1 MNLSIKLPVAFAA
14 ASLLVAAAAGFG
26 VYRLN
31 QSLTT
36 YGTTVPAHSA
46 NERSIAEL
54 RVAFQAEVQE
64 WNYTLLRG
72 KDAEARARHWRAFQ
86 TQQRAIDDSIK
97 ALLAALPAG
106 ESRKLV
112 ERFGSAHR
120 KMSAD
125 FVGGYAAFEE
135 TDFNAAAG
143 DAAVSGIDTE
153 PAKRLAEAVTS
164 VAAESRAVGEAAEV
178 DARNATLV
186 SVVLMAV
193 GCTLGIVGGV
203 LFSRTITRPL
213 HRAAAATRAVAG
225 GDLAVAIESKGSD
238 EIAELLQS
246 LGRMQA
252 ALARVVVDVRAN
264 SESVASAS
272 AQISAGNNDLS
283 ARTEQQASALQHTAA
298 SMEELGSTVR
308 QNAEN
313 AQQANQLALSARS
326 VASAGGDTV
335 NRVIATMKGINDSS
349 RRIVEIIGVI
359 DGIAFQTNILAL
371 NAAVEAARAGEQGRG
386 FAVVA
391 SEVRSLA
398 QRSADAAKQ
407 IKALISASVE
417 RVDQGSALVDQAGV
431 TMTEIVASVGRVT
444 DIIGEISAATTEQS
458 TGVAQIGESVAQ
470 MDQAT
475 QQNAALVE
483 QSAAAAESLK
493 VQADRLVHVVAVF
506 KIDAAARPALID

>member
-14 ASLLVAAAAGFG
+14 ACLLVAAAAGFG

-36 YGTTVPAHSA
+36 YGTTVQAHAA
-46 NERSIAEL
+46 NERAIADL
-54 RVAFQAEVQE
+54 RVAFQSEVQE
-64 WNYTLLRG
+64 WNYALLRG
-72 KDAEARARHWRAFQ
+72 KEADKRATHWRSFQ
-86 TQQRAIDDSIK
+86 VQQRAIDESIK

-125 FVGGYAAFEE
+125 YLGGYAAFEE
-135 TDFNAAAG
+135 TEFNAAAG

-153 PAKRLAEAVTS
+153 PAKRLAEAAAG
-164 VAAESRAVGEAAEV
+164 VAAESRAVAGAAEV
-178 DARNATLV
+178 DARNATLT
-186 SVVLMAV
+186 SAALMAIV
-193 GCTLGIVGGV
+193 CTLGIVGGL

-213 HRAAAATRAVAG
+213 RRAVAATRAVAS

-238 EIAELLQS
+238 EIAELLRA
-246 LGRMQA
+246 LGDMQA
-252 ALARVVVDVRAN
+252 SLARVVVDVRAN

-272 AQISAGNNDLS
+272 AQISSGNNDLS
-283 ARTEQQASALQHTAA
+283 ARTEQQAAALQQTAA

-313 AQQANQLALSARS
+313 AQQANQLALNARS

-407 IKALISASVE
+407 IKGLISASVE
-417 RVDQGSALVDQAGV
+417 RVDQGSTLVDQAGV

-444 DIIGEISAATTEQS
+444 DIIGEISAATTQQS
-458 TGVAQIGESVAQ
+458 TGVAQIGEAVAQ

-475 QQNAALVE
+475 QRNAALVE
-483 QSAAAAESLK
+483 QSAAAAESLTAQAQRL
-493 VQADRLVHVVAVF
+493 VQAVAVF
-506 KIDAAARPALID
+506 KLDRAGAAAAA